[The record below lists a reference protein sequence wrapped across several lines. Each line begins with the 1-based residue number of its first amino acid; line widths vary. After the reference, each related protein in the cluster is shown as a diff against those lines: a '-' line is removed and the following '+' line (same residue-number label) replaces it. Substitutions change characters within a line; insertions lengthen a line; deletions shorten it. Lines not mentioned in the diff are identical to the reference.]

1 MERINIPQAL
11 SVRYPQVVYMGP
23 YSLQKLGPEAVE
35 LGASRVMVIADKGI
49 IAAGIAQQA
58 IEQLEEKGL
67 EVHLYSDFEPSPSLK
82 NVNDCAAAVKEKGI
96 DLLVGIGG
104 GSSIDVTK
112 STAIL
117 GNHPGTISDYLGLH
131 NIRKPGLPKILIP
144 TTAGSGSEASQAVV
158 LRDEVDGVKKVAY
171 SRYLLADTVI
181 LDPMLTLSMPRT
193 VTVDSGLDALIT
205 SMEHYLALNANPATD
220 IAALESV
227 RLTAGNIRT
236 AYANGN
242 NVEARYNMLI
252 GSFFAGTSSAAG
264 LGGVHCL
271 CYPLESLIHMTH
283 GRANAVMAPYV
294 MEFNRPA
301 NLVKF
306 KAVAEA
312 MGEKVEGLSLV
323 EASQKAIGAM
333 GEILHDLGVST
344 RLRDYNISKESL
356 PEMAELAVKSGARLL
371 QTNPRSLSVDDA
383 REIYQRAW

>member
-1 MERINIPQAL
+1 MGKINISQVL

-23 YSLQKLGPEAVE
+23 NSLQKLGPEAVE
-35 LGASRVMVIADKGI
+35 LGASRVMLIADKGI
-49 IAAGIAQQA
+49 IAAGIAEQA
-58 IEQLEEKGL
+58 IDQLKESGL

-82 NVNDCAAAVKEKGI
+82 NVNTCASVVREKKI
-96 DLLVGIGG
+96 DLLVGVGG

-112 STAIL
+112 STAIV
-117 GNHPGTISDYLGLH
+117 GTHPGTISDYLGLH

-158 LRDEVDGVKKVAY
+158 LKDEVDGVKKVAY

-236 AYANGN
+236 AYSNGK
-242 NVEARYNMLI
+242 NVEARYNMLV

-271 CYPLESLIHMTH
+271 CYPLESLFHLTH
-283 GRANAVMAPYV
+283 GRANAVMVPYV
-294 MEFNRPA
+294 MEFNRTA
-301 NLVKF
+301 SMAKF
-306 KAVAEA
+306 SAMAEA
-312 MGEKVEGLSLV
+312 MGEKVGSLTLV
-323 EASQKAIGAM
+323 EASKKAVSAM
-333 GEILHDLGVST
+333 REILNDLGVST
-344 RLRDYNISKESL
+344 RLRDYNIPKESL
-356 PEMAELAVKSGARLL
+356 LEMAEFAVKSGSRLL
-371 QTNPRSLSVDDA
+371 QTNPRILSVDDA
-383 REIYQRAW
+383 KNIYELAW